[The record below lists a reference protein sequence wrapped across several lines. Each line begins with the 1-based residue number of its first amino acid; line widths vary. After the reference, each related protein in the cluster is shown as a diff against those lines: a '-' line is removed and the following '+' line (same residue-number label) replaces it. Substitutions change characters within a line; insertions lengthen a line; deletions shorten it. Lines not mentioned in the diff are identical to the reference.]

1 MNQVLI
7 LLTACIII
15 IVMLSIFYSL
25 WDVLLGRWSEK
36 KRMQDQID
44 DQDEFDNS

>member
-1 MNQVLI
+1 MLQGII
-7 LLTACIII
+7 LLSICIVVL
-15 IVMLSIFYSL
+15 VMFAIFYSL

-36 KRMQDQID
+36 KRMQNQIE